1 MSKRFEIFAKVF
13 GAGVPE
19 GAPAVAYSSL
29 TGSAAAFAAA
39 TLAVKSGR
47 VVLAVTVGLPEA
59 DTLSADLETMAD
71 EVGVRVLEFPP
82 SIEDD
87 RSTVAARLK
96 VSAALGAYAIRPYP
110 LVIVA
115 PVMALREG
123 VAASERVR
131 NAEISLSTEGADAA
145 AVGFSALQ
153 TRLLA
158 AGYERV
164 VEVSSPGEFSVRG
177 GVLDVWSPDAE
188 SPVRAEFFGD
198 EIESLRV
205 FDAATQISVRK
216 IHSTVLSPVSL
227 TPQPETQSAAPE
239 AQNSEPGTRNS
250 QLTTHNSKLTT
261 LFSLLPPESTILQL
275 DYGDYAG
282 EMAGLL
288 ADDSKPSKFRMVF
301 TGDPAPREV
310 PTCPFMT
317 SPLPGFAEQRVTD
330 AVLVDRVR

>member
-1 MSKRFEIFAKVF
+1 MSKKFDIFAKAF

-47 VVLAVTVGLPEA
+47 VVLAVTAGLPEA

-87 RSTVAARLK
+87 RSTIAARLK

-131 NAEISLSTEGADAA
+131 NAEISLSTEG
-145 AVGFSALQ
+145 
-153 TRLLA
+153 RLCA
-158 AGYERV
+158 
-164 VEVSSPGEFSVRG
+164 PGRSGTARR
-177 GVLDVWSPDAE
+177 P
-188 SPVRAEFFGD
+188 RRRKN
-198 EIESLRV
+198 SL
-205 FDAATQISVRK
+205 I
-216 IHSTVLSPVSL
+216 
-227 TPQPETQSAAPE
+227 
-239 AQNSEPGTRNS
+239 
-250 QLTTHNSKLTT
+250 
-261 LFSLLPPESTILQL
+261 
-275 DYGDYAG
+275 
-282 EMAGLL
+282 
-288 ADDSKPSKFRMVF
+288 
-301 TGDPAPREV
+301 
-310 PTCPFMT
+310 FM
-317 SPLPGFAEQRVTD
+317 
-330 AVLVDRVR
+330 

>member
-1 MSKRFEIFAKVF
+1 MSKQFDIFSKAF

-47 VVLAVTVGLPEA
+47 VVLAVTAGLPEA

-123 VAASERVR
+123 VAASDRVR
-131 NAEISLSTEGADAA
+131 RAEISLSTEGADAA
-145 AVGFSALQ
+145 AVGFAALQ
-153 TRLLA
+153 TRLLS

-198 EIESLRV
+198 EIESLRA

-227 TPQPETQSAAPE
+227 NPQLSTP
-239 AQNSEPGTRNS
+239 NS
-250 QLTTHNSKLTT
+250 QLPTPNFQLPTPNFQPSSPFCRKGVR
-261 LFSLLPPESTILQL
+261 FSS
-275 DYGDYAG
+275 
-282 EMAGLL
+282 
-288 ADDSKPSKFRMVF
+288 
-301 TGDPAPREV
+301 
-310 PTCPFMT
+310 
-317 SPLPGFAEQRVTD
+317 
-330 AVLVDRVR
+330 

>member
-1 MSKRFEIFAKVF
+1 MSKRFEIFAEAF

-47 VVLAVTVGLPEA
+47 VVLAVTAGLPEA

-131 NAEISLSTEGADAA
+131 NAEIALSTEGADAA
-145 AVGFSALQ
+145 AVGTDIPASQ
-153 TRLLA
+153 
-158 AGYERV
+158 
-164 VEVSSPGEFSVRG
+164 GE
-177 GVLDVWSPDAE
+177 
-188 SPVRAEFFGD
+188 
-198 EIESLRV
+198 
-205 FDAATQISVRK
+205 
-216 IHSTVLSPVSL
+216 
-227 TPQPETQSAAPE
+227 
-239 AQNSEPGTRNS
+239 
-250 QLTTHNSKLTT
+250 
-261 LFSLLPPESTILQL
+261 
-275 DYGDYAG
+275 
-282 EMAGLL
+282 
-288 ADDSKPSKFRMVF
+288 
-301 TGDPAPREV
+301 
-310 PTCPFMT
+310 
-317 SPLPGFAEQRVTD
+317 
-330 AVLVDRVR
+330 